1 MISKK
6 GKVIFDTN
14 VWISFLIGKR
24 LFGLQKLIL
33 DERIKVIATQQLL
46 LEIRLVTQK
55 EKLKKY
61 FPLDRVNELIS
72 ILEVIAEEIEI
83 SPKNKQSRD
92 PKDNFLLDLIEF
104 SNADYLVSGD
114 KDLLELNPFKTAKII
129 TPSEFEELVVK
140 SFGTKTDK

>member
-1 MISKK
+1 M
-6 GKVIFDTN
+6 
-14 VWISFLIGKR
+14 
-24 LFGLQKLIL
+24 
-33 DERIKVIATQQLL
+33 
-46 LEIRLVTQK
+46 EIRLVTQK

-83 SPKNKQSRD
+83 SPKKKQSRD

-104 SNADYLVSGD
+104 SNADYLVTGD

>member
-6 GKVIFDTN
+6 VKVIFDTN

-61 FPLDRVNELIS
+61 FPLDRVNEQIS

-92 PKDNFLLDLIEF
+92 PKDNFYLI
-104 SNADYLVSGD
+104 
-114 KDLLELNPFKTAKII
+114 
-129 TPSEFEELVVK
+129 
-140 SFGTKTDK
+140 